1 MTLLSRKL
9 KSILF
14 VAISI
19 FVCYG
24 VVLTVI
30 RHNIDWE
37 SRKAS
42 TVCLDPAY
50 GYWNNSNIFSWGNTI
65 YKGEWIKCNRPSP
78 GDNYLCTAW
87 GYTCVVDRKNC
98 TPTSYNATCHG
109 RSSDPLSDVCP
120 FNYGGISDGCIKPP
134 SSIIN
139 TIINMVIHPT
149 KDIDYP
155 MFESQMLVQ
164 QLILL
169 CTIILIILIL
179 VFGDDDYSWY
189 GSNNYDTH
197 VYTDQF
203 LDALE
208 SNCDDDVDDD
218 SDNDNHKGVDGGEG
232 QEEEEVEEQQEHHHH
247 DQYKDGVFEMT

>member
-1 MTLLSRKL
+1 
-9 KSILF
+9 
-14 VAISI
+14 
-19 FVCYG
+19 
-24 VVLTVI
+24 
-30 RHNIDWE
+30 
-37 SRKAS
+37 
-42 TVCLDPAY
+42 
-50 GYWNNSNIFSWGNTI
+50 
-65 YKGEWIKCNRPSP
+65 
-78 GDNYLCTAW
+78 
-87 GYTCVVDRKNC
+87 
-98 TPTSYNATCHG
+98 
-109 RSSDPLSDVCP
+109 
-120 FNYGGISDGCIKPP
+120 
-134 SSIIN
+134 
-139 TIINMVIHPT
+139 MVIHPT
-149 KDIDYP
+149 KRIDYP
-155 MFESQMLVQ
+155 MFESQMIVQ

-179 VFGDDDYSWY
+179 VFGDDNYSWY